1 MTDACARHPGVLLKE
16 RFLDPLGITPRQLA
30 RDVDVT
36 ARRIADLIAGR
47 HGLSVDMAFRLALY
61 FDVPARWWL
70 ESQAR
75 FEADDPSRLS
85 ELRSIVSPFAG
96 LEHVLVTPDGVR
108 MLDTRATESSP
119 GMMAVTPELVDQLRA
134 QASRAPRRA
143 EREPVVVTMPD
154 GRLMLTGK

>member
-1 MTDACARHPGVLLKE
+1 MPELRVRHPGVLLKE
-16 RFLDPLGITPRQLA
+16 RFLDPVGITPRQLA
-30 RDVDVT
+30 RDVGVST
-36 ARRIADLIAGR
+36 RRIADLVAGR
-47 HGLSVDMAFRLALY
+47 MGLSADMAFRLALY

-75 FEADDPSRLS
+75 YEADDPSRLS
-85 ELRSIVSPFAG
+85 KLRSIVTPFAG

-108 MLDTRATESSP
+108 MLDPGAAESAP

-134 QASRAPRRA
+134 QVSRAPRRA

>member
-1 MTDACARHPGVLLKE
+1 MSDVRVRHPGVLLKQ

-30 RDVDVT
+30 RDVGVS
-36 ARRIADLIAGR
+36 ARRIADLVAGR
-47 HGLSVDMAFRLALY
+47 RGLSTDMAFRLALY

-85 ELRSIVSPFAG
+85 ELRSSVTPCEG

-108 MLDTRATESSP
+108 LLDTGATESVS
-119 GMMAVTPELVDQLRA
+119 GMMTVTPELVDRLRA
-134 QASRAPRRA
+134 QVRRSPRRA
-143 EREPVVVTMPD
+143 EREPVVVRMPD
-154 GRLMLTGK
+154 GRLMLTGE